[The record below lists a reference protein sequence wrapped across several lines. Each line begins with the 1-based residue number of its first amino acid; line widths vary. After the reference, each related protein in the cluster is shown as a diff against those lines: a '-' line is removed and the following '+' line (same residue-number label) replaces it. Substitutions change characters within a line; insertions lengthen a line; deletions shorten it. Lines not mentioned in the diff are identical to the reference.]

1 MEYFLPQLLGGSS
14 SERTSSESQLS
25 AVSTVEG
32 RNLREGREIFETF
45 RTRKKI
51 KVILDERVS
60 KFMNFQDE
68 LISELT
74 TKYGHELTSDF
85 DARKGPKVQLVQKK
99 DGVLLAKSDP
109 RKAGKPSGR

>member
-1 MEYFLPQLLGGSS
+1 
-14 SERTSSESQLS
+14 
-25 AVSTVEG
+25 
-32 RNLREGREIFETF
+32 
-45 RTRKKI
+45 
-51 KVILDERVS
+51 
-60 KFMNFQDE
+60 MNFQDE